1 MNKNKNLIKS
11 IKLLMLSALLV
22 ALVIVVYIGSSPQR
36 FDLNIGQVSD
46 IDISAP
52 RTIVDSYETNKAAL
66 ESKISVKPIFVRS
79 NELSDTS
86 KNRVNSFF
94 DLCQNIRDENITSDG
109 QYLDSHRS
117 LATQLQEQTLS
128 TYAIELTDDEAFQL
142 VTADASLLRYIRSQS
157 ISVAN
162 LVIMESLTSQNLK
175 EEINNYMSSVEDSEL
190 SFYVSNQEL
199 ILSLLTDLIL
209 PNVVVDTDATTF
221 AEDQAYDHA
230 IRNPI
235 LIEKGTRIISLGD
248 VINEH
253 QFQMLEDLDLLE
265 NNTFDLPM
273 FAGIFFYMLTIFV
286 AISLYFVRFESEAL
300 SHPRDMVAIIIAFII
315 PIIATLYLSD
325 ISPLINTVFFT
336 TVIIATYLGI
346 QSGIVI
352 SLIQVLIVLPIQNFS
367 VESIF
372 VSVIG
377 IFVCAVIAGQK
388 RRKFNSSSL
397 ILFTAMSCFMASFAY
412 SLVTKATR
420 FDMFSAV
427 LWAIISASVSVVA
440 AVGSMPMFE
449 LISNTVSPVRL
460 IDLSQPGNPLLKR
473 LFLEAPGTSQHSMM
487 VANLA
492 DSAAEAIGADALLA
506 KVGAYYHDIGKL
518 DNPTFFTENQQV
530 GQNPHDTIPPED
542 SVAIITAHPDYG
554 VRLARKSRLPNSII
568 RIINE
573 HHGST
578 VQTYFYHKAKTNAAQ
593 AGQLEPSIRDYQYK
607 GEIPSSKESA
617 VVMLADT
624 CEAALRSNGINNIQ
638 DAEVLFRKLIKNK
651 IDQDQLIHS
660 GLSFN
665 DIETII
671 RAFLQVYAGYFHER
685 IKYPDDSNVR

>member
-1 MNKNKNLIKS
+1 MINNKNLIKS
-11 IKLLMLSALLV
+11 FKLLMLSALLV
-22 ALVIVVYIGSSPQR
+22 FLVIVVYIGSLPQR
-36 FDLNIGQVSD
+36 FDMNIGQVSD

-52 RTIVDSYETNKAAL
+52 RTIVDSYETNKSAL
-66 ESKISVKPIFVRS
+66 ESKTSIKPIYVRS
-79 NELSDTS
+79 SDLSVISSD
-86 KNRVNSFF
+86 RVESFF
-94 DLCQNIRDENITSDG
+94 NMCQKLRDENMSSEG
-109 QYLDSHRS
+109 QYLDSYRS
-117 LATQLQEQTLS
+117 LATQLQKQALS
-128 TYAIELTDDEAFQL
+128 TYAIELSDDEAFQL
-142 VTADASLLRYIRSQS
+142 VTADPSLLRYIRTQS
-157 ISVAN
+157 INISN
-162 LVIMESLTSQNLK
+162 LVILENLSSQNLQ
-175 EEINNYMSSVEDSEL
+175 EEIEKYIDTIDDSDL
-190 SFYVSNQEL
+190 SFYVSNQNL
-199 ILSLLTDLIL
+199 ILSLLSDLIL
-209 PNVVVDTDATTF
+209 PNVVVDTAATSF

-235 LIEKGTRIISLGD
+235 LIEKGTRIVSLGD
-248 VINEH
+248 VINDH
-253 QFQMLEDLDLLE
+253 QYQMLKDLDLLE
-265 NNTFDLPM
+265 NNTFDLSM
-273 FAGIFFYMLTIFV
+273 FAGIFVYMLSIFV
-286 AISLYFVRFESEAL
+286 AIAVYFVRFESETL
-300 SHPRDMVAIIIAFII
+300 NHPKNLIAILIAFLT
-315 PIIATLYLSD
+315 PVVATLYLSD

-352 SLIQVLIVLPIQNFS
+352 SLIQVLIILPIQNFS

-388 RRKFNSSSL
+388 RRKFNSASL
-397 ILFTAMSCFMASFAY
+397 IVFTAISCFFASFGF

-420 FDMFSAV
+420 FDMFTSG

-440 AVGSMPMFE
+440 AIGSMPIFE

-460 IDLSQPGNPLLKR
+460 IDLSQPGHPLLKR

-518 DNPTFFTENQQV
+518 DNPSFFTENQQS
-530 GQNPHDTIPPED
+530 GANPHDAIPPND
-542 SVAIITAHPDYG
+542 SAAIITAHPDYG
-554 VRLARKSRLPNSII
+554 VRLARKNRLPNSII

-593 AGQLEPSIRDYQYK
+593 TGQPEPPIQEYQYK
-607 GEIPSSKESA
+607 GDIPSSKESA

-624 CEAALRSNGINNIQ
+624 CEAALRSNGINNIA

-651 IDQDQLIHS
+651 IDQDQLINS

-665 DIETII
+665 DVETII

-685 IKYPDDSNVR
+685 IKYPDDNNVR